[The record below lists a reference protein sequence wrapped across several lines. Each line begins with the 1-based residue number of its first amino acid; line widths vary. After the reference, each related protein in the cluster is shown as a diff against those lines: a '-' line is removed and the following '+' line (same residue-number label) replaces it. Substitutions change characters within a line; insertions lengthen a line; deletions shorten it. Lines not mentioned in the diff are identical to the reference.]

1 MAALFGFCCGVE
13 GNTKGPDDVIKQ
25 NPTVSQYPAS
35 PEPRVASPNAAKD
48 AHRDPSPA
56 PQKASAGAR
65 QASPPQDADKETL
78 RSEASATSSAGSSS
92 YDTWTREQKAEAK
105 RIIKDFVKSMVKGK
119 NLHVVLPNGQ
129 IRTVLASLSRALDV
143 LKIKAGSN
151 KEAQARAIP
160 LSSIDEILVGTDIG
174 DSEACEGMETPLDEL
189 SVTLA
194 LSSQECI
201 TFRMADIEARDTL
214 VMCLTMF
221 SNEARAKA
229 EA

>member
-1 MAALFGFCCGVE
+1 MAALFGFCCNVE
-13 GNTKGPDDVIKQ
+13 GNSKGPDAVIKSSGTLGRAPAVAQ
-25 NPTVSQYPAS
+25 TRAVS
-35 PEPRVASPNAAKD
+35 PRAAKD
-48 AHRDPSPA
+48 AYQDPA
-56 PQKASAGAR
+56 PGPPKASAGAR
-65 QASPPQDADKETL
+65 REAPPERDADA
-78 RSEASATSSAGSSS
+78 RSEGAASATSSAGSSS
-92 YDTWTREQKAEAK
+92 YETWTREQKAEAK

-129 IRTVLASLSRALDV
+129 IRTVLVSLSRALDI
-143 LKIKAGSN
+143 LKIKAGAN
-151 KEAQARAIP
+151 KDAQARAIP
-160 LSSIDEILVGTDIG
+160 LATIDEILVGTDTG

-201 TFRMADIEARDTL
+201 TFRMSDVEARDTL